1 MNEPR
6 ELVFFTDRDLGRQ
19 FPSTLRAA
27 GVRVEQD
34 DDHFGPDTLD
44 EEWIGEIGRRG
55 WTAVTRD
62 ARIRYS
68 PLALSVLME
77 FGTQLFVL
85 VGKLTTAEAAETF
98 LKWREKIASTLASE
112 RGPFIAKIRRD
123 GVHIWFRR
131 QGLAQRP
138 KLSWLIRATVA
149 KT

>member
-19 FPSTLRAA
+19 FPETLRAA
-27 GVRVEQD
+27 GVRVERH
-34 DDHFGPDTLD
+34 DDHFGPETLD

-55 WTAVTRD
+55 WIAVTRD

-85 VGKLTTAEAAETF
+85 VGKLTTAEAAEIF
-98 LKWREKIASTLASE
+98 LKWRDRVVETIAGE

-123 GVHIWFRR
+123 GVHIWLRR
-131 QGLAQRP
+131 KDWRSGR
-138 KLSWLIRATVA
+138 T
-149 KT
+149 

>member
-19 FPSTLRAA
+19 FPALLRAA
-27 GVRVEQD
+27 GVRLERH
-34 DDHFGPDTLD
+34 DDHFGSDTPD

-55 WTAVTRD
+55 WIAVSRD

-77 FGTQLFVL
+77 SGTQLFVL

-98 LKWREKIASTLASE
+98 LKWRERIVETVVSE
-112 RGPFIAKIRRD
+112 RGPFIARKSAAMGFTSGFAARTGAAGEVKFVIP
-123 GVHIWFRR
+123 GN
-131 QGLAQRP
+131 
-138 KLSWLIRATVA
+138 VA

>member
-1 MNEPR
+1 MNEPH

-19 FPSTLRAA
+19 FPETLRAA
-27 GVRVEQD
+27 GVRVERH

-55 WTAVTRD
+55 WIAVTRD

-98 LKWREKIASTLASE
+98 LKWRERIAETVAGE

-123 GVHIWFRR
+123 GVHIWLRR
-131 QGLAQRP
+131 KDWRRGR
-138 KLSWLIRATVA
+138 S
-149 KT
+149 